1 MPQKIPSSSPAMS
14 WINRIVVVLLS
25 AIIFIALLLLLL
37 YNVSK
42 MMRVAGGMEMLCDC
56 FPCRTDLSDADF
68 FFRHGLMVG
77 VALSSLA
84 MHVWALIR
92 SKPQNWI
99 VSLLCFLF
107 VLFMTLQ
114 CDMGRYCDHFHKG

>member
-1 MPQKIPSSSPAMS
+1 MGANGDILSPEPPFQGCGVVKMPA
-14 WINRIVVVLLS
+14 V
-25 AIIFIALLLLLL
+25 
-37 YNVSK
+37 
-42 MMRVAGGMEMLCDC
+42 E
-56 FPCRTDLSDADF
+56 ADF
-68 FFRHGLMVG
+68 YLRIGLMVG